1 MAMISYSNFGTGA
14 EEECRNVRGVVEK
27 MHQLY
32 PKLLIDGEM
41 NIAYA
46 LNKGLRD
53 ETFPFN
59 RLNGK
64 EVNTLI
70 FPNLS
75 TANTAY
81 KLMLQMGMGNSIGP
95 IQMGLNKPVHF
106 TNVNAPV
113 RDIVTLATIAG
124 LDAAVMETGKGS
136 SDK

>member
-1 MAMISYSNFGTGA
+1 M
-14 EEECRNVRGVVEK
+14 
-27 MHQLY
+27 Y
-32 PKLLIDGEM
+32 PDLLIDGEM

-59 RLNGK
+59 RLKGK

-81 KLMLQMGMGNSIGP
+81 KLMLEMGMGNSIGP

-106 TNVNAPV
+106 TNVNSPV

-124 LDAAVMETGKGS
+124 LDAAVMESSGGC

>member
-1 MAMISYSNFGTGA
+1 MISYSNFGTGA
-14 EEECRNVRGVVEK
+14 EEECKNVREVVDK
-27 MHQLY
+27 MHRMY
-32 PKLLIDGEM
+32 PNLLIDGEM

-46 LNKGLRD
+46 LNKNLRD

-59 RLNGK
+59 RLKGK

-75 TANTAY
+75 SANTAY
-81 KLMLQMGMGNSIGP
+81 KLMLEMGLGNSIGP

-124 LDAAVMETGKGS
+124 LDAAVMESGGGS
-136 SDK
+136 ADK